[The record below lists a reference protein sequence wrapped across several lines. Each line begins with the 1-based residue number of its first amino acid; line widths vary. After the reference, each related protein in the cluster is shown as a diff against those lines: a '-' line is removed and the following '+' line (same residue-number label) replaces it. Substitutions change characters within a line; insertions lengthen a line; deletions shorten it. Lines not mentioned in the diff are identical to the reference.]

1 MALPVKTTAE
11 AKALNLSNLEASI
24 GQKAPTNEKAFLRVL
39 AILQALNYTSL
50 TRYAAE
56 RVAQNFAMTA
66 TGEDLERIGRE
77 FGVYRKAAE
86 AAVLSVTLPATTGV
100 QIPAQ
105 TVFTGDGN
113 GILYS
118 SDFAVL
124 SVAGAAVLS
133 LTAAVQGVVGNLGIG
148 DALTITSQIAGAE
161 SIATVLAVVNTG
173 SEIEAIEA
181 YRSRVLFRI
190 RAVLGGG
197 NATDYKSWGEG
208 VAGVQRVY
216 PYAGKPFDSV
226 ATSYPG
232 DRTLYVE
239 ATPAVHP
246 DGIADA
252 ALLAQVR
259 AAVAADPSTGKS
271 RPPLGL
277 TDSTLFIESI
287 VRTGF
292 TVEITALDVPDDS
305 VVEARADVQ
314 AFLELYFLSVSP
326 FIESVD
332 QIEEKNSVLTDLTVS
347 KIVQD
352 VLQTYGGTAQ
362 AANFRVTGGAL
373 VDTYTL
379 DPNEKARL
387 DAVVY
392 A

>member
-1 MALPVKTTAE
+1 
-11 AKALNLSNLEASI
+11 
-24 GQKAPTNEKAFLRVL
+24 
-39 AILQALNYTSL
+39 
-50 TRYAAE
+50 
-56 RVAQNFAMTA
+56 
-66 TGEDLERIGRE
+66 
-77 FGVYRKAAE
+77 
-86 AAVLSVTLPATTGV
+86 
-100 QIPAQ
+100 
-105 TVFTGDGN
+105 
-113 GILYS
+113 
-118 SDFAVL
+118 
-124 SVAGAAVLS
+124 LS